1 MTTTEHNNDDQQ
13 AHPTRRNVIKNALL
27 LSGYTSLLGTGAL
40 AAGCSTTMNRS
51 QAVTSTA
58 FSAEEIQW
66 LDEVAETI
74 LPETDTP
81 GAKAAEV
88 GAFIAIMVTDTYS
101 PEEQALF
108 HAGTKELESQ
118 CYAAYGTGFMDA
130 TASERQTLLE
140 QLDQEQITYT
150 INKPADAAPHYFHT
164 IKQLTAF
171 GYFTSEI
178 GYNQALRYVE
188 SPGRFDP
195 CVEYTPGERAWARHA

>member
-1 MTTTEHNNDDQQ
+1 MATNKSTGSEQPI
-13 AHPTRRNVIKNALL
+13 HPTRRDVIRHALL
-27 LSGYTSLLGTGAL
+27 LSGYTSLIGTGAL
-40 AAGCSTTMNRS
+40 AAGCSTTLNRS
-51 QAVTSTA
+51 EAVTSTA
-58 FSAEEIQW
+58 FSAAEIQW

-108 HAGTKELESQ
+108 HAGTRALENQ
-118 CYAAYGTGFMDA
+118 CLAAYGSGFMDA
-130 TASERQTLLE
+130 TASERLALLE
-140 QLDQEQITYT
+140 RLDQEQITYT
-150 INKPADAAPHYFHT
+150 LNKPADSAPHYFHT

-178 GYNQALRYVE
+178 GYTQALRYVE